1 MKSQLNKRIIERFS
15 RQIVLKD
22 IGILGQKKILSSRV
36 LIIGAGGLGSPVAE
50 FLSRAGIGKLGIID
64 DDKVSLSNLH
74 RQSLYNT
81 SDIGKFK
88 VKVAKDKINRI
99 NPNTKVTIYKIRLCN
114 NNFKNIINNYDY
126 IVDGSDN
133 FKTKFLL
140 NDFCLKFKKVL
151 VTGAISK
158 FDGHIFTFD
167 FKDKKIPCLRCFFQD
182 SDISDDLLNCESE
195 GILGTVAGI
204 VGTIQANEVLKKI
217 LNIGKG
223 LDGYIFILDLL
234 YLNFRKVKLKKK
246 KTVFVND
253 KKNSCLV
260 FMYINFEHSIL
271 RCRRKILIFKKE

>member
-1 MKSQLNKRIIERFS
+1 MKSQLNKKLIERFS

-22 IGILGQKKILSSRV
+22 IGILGQKKIISSKV

-50 FLSRAGIGKLGIID
+50 FLSRAGVGSMGIVD

-88 VKVAKDKINRI
+88 VKIAKDKIKRI
-99 NPNTKVTIYKIRLCN
+99 NPHTKVTVYKIRLNN
-114 NNFKNIINNYDY
+114 NNFKKIINDYDY

-133 FKTKFLL
+133 FTTKFLL
-140 NDFCLKFKKVL
+140 NDYCLKFKKIL

-158 FDGHIFTFD
+158 FDGHVFTFS
-167 FKDKKIPCLRCFFQD
+167 FKNKKVPCLRCFFQE
-182 SDISDDLLNCESE
+182 SEISDDLLNCESG

-217 LNIGKG
+217 LSIGTD

-234 YLNFRKVKLKKK
+234 QLKFRKVKLNKR
-246 KTVFVND
+246 
-253 KKNSCLV
+253 KNC
-260 FMYINFEHSIL
+260 I
-271 RCRRKILIFKKE
+271 CR

>member
-1 MKSQLNKRIIERFS
+1 MKSQLNKKIIERFS

-22 IGILGQKKILSSRV
+22 IGILGQKKIISSKV

-50 FLSRAGIGKLGIID
+50 FLSRAGIGSLGIVD

-88 VKVAKDKINRI
+88 VKIAKDKIKKI
-99 NPNTKVTIYKIRLCN
+99 NPNTKVTIYKIRLN
-114 NNFKNIINNYDY
+114 NENFKKIINGYDY

-133 FKTKFLL
+133 FTTKFLL
-140 NDFCLKFKKVL
+140 NDFCLKFKKTL

-158 FDGHIFTFD
+158 FDGHIFTFN
-167 FKDKKIPCLRCFFQD
+167 FKNKKNPCLRCFFQE

-204 VGTIQANEVLKKI
+204 VGTLQANEILKKI
-217 LNIGKG
+217 LNIGTG

-234 YLNFRKVKLKKK
+234 HLNFRKVKLRKR
-246 KTVFVND
+246 
-253 KKNSCLV
+253 KNC
-260 FMYINFEHSIL
+260 F
-271 RCRRKILIFKKE
+271 CK

>member
-1 MKSQLNKRIIERFS
+1 MKSQLNKKIIERFS

-22 IGILGQKKILSSRV
+22 IGILGQKKILSSKV
-36 LIIGAGGLGSPVAE
+36 LIVGVGGLGSPVAE
-50 FLSRAGIGKLGIID
+50 YLSRAGIGSLGIID

-88 VKVAKDKINRI
+88 VQIAKNKIKKINS
-99 NPNTKVTIYKIRLCN
+99 NTKINIYKIRLN
-114 NNFKNIINNYDY
+114 KQNLNKIMNDYDY

-133 FKTKFLL
+133 FTTKFLL

-158 FDGHIFTFD
+158 FDGHIFTFN
-167 FKDKKIPCLRCFFQD
+167 FKNKKIPCLRCFFQE
-182 SDISDDLLNCESE
+182 SEISDNLLNCESE

-204 VGTIQANEVLKKI
+204 IGTIQANEVLKKI
-217 LNIGKG
+217 LNIGTG

-234 YLNFRKVKLKKK
+234 HLNFRKVKLKKR
-246 KTVFVND
+246 
-253 KKNSCLV
+253 KNC
-260 FMYINFEHSIL
+260 F
-271 RCRRKILIFKKE
+271 CK